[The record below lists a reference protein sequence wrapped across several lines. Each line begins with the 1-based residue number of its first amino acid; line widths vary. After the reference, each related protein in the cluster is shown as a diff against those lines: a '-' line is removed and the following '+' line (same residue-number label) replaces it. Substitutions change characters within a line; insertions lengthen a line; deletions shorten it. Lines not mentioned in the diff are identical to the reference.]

1 MWNRD
6 IHAFCRKSDHV
17 NNTQN
22 NEIINVNFCD
32 ENFLSVVKSIIDE
45 KMIIIIFSE
54 WHEDFLNRSNV
65 LWIIQIV
72 QCILSVLYFL

>member
-1 MWNRD
+1 MSSLHNKKPKIEAKKLLRGI

-22 NEIINVNFCD
+22 DEIINVNFYD

-54 WHEDFLNRSNV
+54 
-65 LWIIQIV
+65 
-72 QCILSVLYFL
+72 